1 MEYIFASDPHGTG
14 EPWIELV
21 KQAQVNYPDA
31 KLVFGGDYIDGRKHS
46 KETLDFVI
54 EQAANPNV
62 EVLLG
67 NHEDMMLNF
76 VEKGDDLWFL
86 NGAKKTI
93 KSLLGR
99 GYSQNKAKALLK
111 ATPYYQFIVS
121 IRDNLSY
128 EDNNFLFMHA
138 GFDIKH
144 PEKRDRELLLWARD
158 EYFYEDMIR
167 RTFAHNPLNKTIVTG
182 HTPTCIIDGR
192 FLAGRA
198 EGLPEEYKE
207 DLINYAC
214 PVLRV
219 QYKGEKARYLTD
231 NGCHGDL
238 PSHNGNVAVFNE
250 NGTLL
255 KVYS

>member
-1 MEYIFASDPHGTG
+1 MEYIFTSDAHGTG
-14 EPWIELV
+14 KPWIELV
-21 KQAQVNYPDA
+21 KQAQVDYPDA
-31 KLVFGGDYIDGRKHS
+31 KLVLGGDYIDGRKYS

-54 EQAANPNV
+54 EQAANSNV

-76 VEKGDDLWFL
+76 VEKGDELWFL

-93 KSLLGR
+93 RSLLGR
-99 GYSQNKAKALLK
+99 GYSQNKARKLLK
-111 ATPYYQFIVS
+111 STPYYQFIAS
-121 IRDNLSY
+121 IRDNLTY
-128 EDNNFLFMHA
+128 EDNNFLFIHA
-138 GFDIKH
+138 GFNIKH
-144 PEKRDRELLLWARD
+144 PEKRDRELLLWARE
-158 EYFYEDMIR
+158 EYFYEDKTKRI
-167 RTFAHNPLNKTIVTG
+167 FAHNPLNQTIVSG
-182 HTPTCIIDGR
+182 HTPTCLIGGKFLSGR
-192 FLAGRA
+192 V

-207 DLINYAC
+207 DLINYVC

-238 PSHNGNVAVFNE
+238 PTHNGNVAVFDE
-250 NGTLL
+250 NGALV

>member
-1 MEYIFASDPHGTG
+1 MEYIFASDAHGTG
-14 EPWIELV
+14 KPWIKLV
-21 KQAQVNYPDA
+21 KQAQADYPDA
-31 KLVFGGDYIDGRKHS
+31 KLVLGGDYIDGRKHS
-46 KETLDFVI
+46 KETLDFVM
-54 EQAANPNV
+54 EQADKPNV
-62 EVLLG
+62 EVLIG

-76 VEKGDDLWFL
+76 VE
-86 NGAKKTI
+86 KTI

-111 ATPYYQFIVS
+111 ATPYYQFIAN

-128 EDNNFLFMHA
+128 EDDNFLFMHA

-167 RTFAHNPLNKTIVTG
+167 RTLAHNPLDKTIVTG

-192 FLAGRA
+192 FLEGRA

-250 NGTLL
+250 KGALL